1 MEEGNKYKQLIEDG
15 QQYIRT
21 RYDLLRLELLEK
33 MSRIFALILMLLVSI
48 ILALTAFIYFSFAFV
63 RWLGQF
69 FNNDAWAFCIVGAI
83 FLLLLGI
90 FFFFRKSNIF
100 VASNMMIVVSNN
112 FDGCCMKRN
121 SAFSVWK
128 MIFLAIILRR
138 NAFIIFQTKD
148 KIN

>member
-63 RWLGQF
+63 RWLGQS
-69 FNNDAWAFCIVGAI
+69 FNNDAWAFCIVGVI

-90 FFFFRKSNIF
+90 FFFFRKQ
-100 VASNMMIVVSNN
+100 
-112 FDGCCMKRN
+112 
-121 SAFSVWK
+121 
-128 MIFLAIILRR
+128 IFLNPLIRQLSEILFRKPEEE
-138 NAFIIFQTKD
+138 QDESTKA
-148 KIN
+148 

>member
-90 FFFFRKSNIF
+90 FFFFRKQ
-100 VASNMMIVVSNN
+100 
-112 FDGCCMKRN
+112 
-121 SAFSVWK
+121 
-128 MIFLAIILRR
+128 IFLNPLFRQLSEILFRKPEEE
-138 NAFIIFQTKD
+138 QDESTKA
-148 KIN
+148 

>member
-21 RYDLLRLELLEK
+21 HYDLLRLELLEK

-90 FFFFRKSNIF
+90 FFFFRKQ
-100 VASNMMIVVSNN
+100 
-112 FDGCCMKRN
+112 
-121 SAFSVWK
+121 
-128 MIFLAIILRR
+128 IFLNPLIRQLSEILFRKPEEE
-138 NAFIIFQTKD
+138 QDESTKA
-148 KIN
+148 

>member
-15 QQYIRT
+15 QQYTRT

-90 FFFFRKSNIF
+90 FFFFRKQ
-100 VASNMMIVVSNN
+100 
-112 FDGCCMKRN
+112 
-121 SAFSVWK
+121 
-128 MIFLAIILRR
+128 IFLNPLIRQLSEILFRKPEEE
-138 NAFIIFQTKD
+138 QDESTKA
-148 KIN
+148 

>member
-90 FFFFRKSNIF
+90 FFFFRKQ
-100 VASNMMIVVSNN
+100 
-112 FDGCCMKRN
+112 
-121 SAFSVWK
+121 
-128 MIFLAIILRR
+128 IFLNPLIRQLSEILFRKPEEE
-138 NAFIIFQTKD
+138 QDESTKA
-148 KIN
+148 

>member
-15 QQYIRT
+15 QEYIRT

-69 FNNDAWAFCIVGAI
+69 FANDAWAFCIVGAI
-83 FLLLLGI
+83 FLLLLGV
-90 FFFFRKSNIF
+90 FFVFRKQ
-100 VASNMMIVVSNN
+100 
-112 FDGCCMKRN
+112 
-121 SAFSVWK
+121 
-128 MIFLAIILRR
+128 IFLNPLIRQLSEILFRKPEEEQ
-138 NAFIIFQTKD
+138 NESTKA
-148 KIN
+148 

>member
-15 QQYIRT
+15 QEYIRT

-69 FNNDAWAFCIVGAI
+69 FANDVWAFCIVGAI
-83 FLLLLGI
+83 FLLLLGV
-90 FFFFRKSNIF
+90 FFVFRKQ
-100 VASNMMIVVSNN
+100 
-112 FDGCCMKRN
+112 
-121 SAFSVWK
+121 
-128 MIFLAIILRR
+128 IFLNPLIRQLSEILFRKPEEEQ
-138 NAFIIFQTKD
+138 NESTKA
-148 KIN
+148 